1 MQIHPVMLWGLQGQ
15 PERKGIIP
23 EDLKTD
29 IVADFK
35 ERVSTRYLG
44 MTRKP
49 LSEGLDGDMMYP
61 VDGRMPVP
69 VHMTGKTQKHRAA
82 LLDDLTRGGAV
93 MVMPHTRE

>member
-15 PERKGIIP
+15 AEREGIIP

-49 LSEGLDGDMMYP
+49 LSEGLDGDMMHT
-61 VDGRMPVP
+61 VNGRMPVP